1 MISFLNIRKK
11 FYADVNRK
19 FKNNRLGK
27 NYSKFKVY
35 ICLEIGI
42 LLTYLFLKLRI
53 KPNTVTIV
61 FVLILFLATVLIA
74 TGNKE
79 LTLLGMIIYF
89 FKNSLDLSD
98 GFIARLTKQT
108 SSLGS
113 ILDIWAGSVSITF
126 FQISVGFYVF
136 VKSNDP
142 IFLILTLVIIVLN
155 SIDFKKVYLIEKAN
169 FKKNISFNFKDN
181 LNSKKKN
188 IIIKF
193 LGSLDYDGR
202 SRYTDLVLLIFLL
215 EIYNTDIFVSQYII
229 ILWLMTNTGKFF
241 YKFYKTISINK
252 KL

>member
-27 NYSKFKVY
+27 NYSKFKAY

-126 FQISVGFYVF
+126 FKYQSVFM
-136 VKSNDP
+136 
-142 IFLILTLVIIVLN
+142 FL
-155 SIDFKKVYLIEKAN
+155 
-169 FKKNISFNFKDN
+169 
-181 LNSKKKN
+181 
-188 IIIKF
+188 
-193 LGSLDYDGR
+193 
-202 SRYTDLVLLIFLL
+202 
-215 EIYNTDIFVSQYII
+215 
-229 ILWLMTNTGKFF
+229 
-241 YKFYKTISINK
+241 
-252 KL
+252 